1 MGRSPAVSVV
11 TPSYNRPARVVD
23 AVKSVKAQTYADIE
37 HIVVDDCSEESV
49 ADVLARSE
57 VATDDIIIRRHAEN
71 QGTMAA
77 RNTGIGAA
85 SGEYIAFLDDDDEW
99 HPEKIKRQVERA
111 RESGAAV
118 IYTGVR
124 QVADGETLSVEIPE
138 VEGQI
143 TKDLLTGN
151 PIKSTSTVMV
161 RADIFDEV
169 DGFDRRLTNL
179 DDWEFYIRAS
189 TVAEFAGVH
198 DALVTRH
205 HHDAQISLDY
215 EGARDV
221 DVPLMKQKHGYLAE
235 TYGVKEPFYG
245 VLEQAL
251 GSKAITVGDYR
262 AARKHYTTALRLT
275 HSKTSII
282 RLMALSGGKYTY
294 SPAQRL
300 HGLLTA

>member
-11 TPSYNRPARVVD
+11 TPSYNRPNRVVD
-23 AVKSVKAQTYADIE
+23 AVKSVKEQTYADVE
-37 HIVVDDCSEESV
+37 HIVVDDCSDEPVS
-49 ADVLARSE
+49 DVLARSD
-57 VATDDIIIRRHAEN
+57 VATDDVIVRRHAEN

-77 RNTGIGAA
+77 RNTGIEATN
-85 SGEYIAFLDDDDEW
+85 GEYIAFLDDDDEW
-99 HPEKIKRQVERA
+99 HPTKIERQVERA
-111 RESGAAV
+111 RETGAAV

-124 QVADGETLSVEIPE
+124 QVANGETLGVEIPD
-138 VEGQI
+138 VEGRI

-169 DGFDRRLTNL
+169 DGFDTRLTNL

-189 TVAEFAGVH
+189 TVSEFAGVH

-205 HHDAQISLDY
+205 HHDEQISRNY

-235 TYGVKEPFYG
+235 TYGVKERFYG

-251 GSKAITVGDYR
+251 GSKAIVVGDYR
-262 AARKHYTTALRLT
+262 AARTHYTSALRLT
-275 HSKTSII
+275 HSKTSIV
-282 RLMALSGGKYTY
+282 RLLALSGGRYTY